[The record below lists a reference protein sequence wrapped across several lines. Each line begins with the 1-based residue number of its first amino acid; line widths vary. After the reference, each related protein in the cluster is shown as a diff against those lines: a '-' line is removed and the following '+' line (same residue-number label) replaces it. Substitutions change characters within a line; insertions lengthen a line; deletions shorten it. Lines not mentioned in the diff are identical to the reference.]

1 MIVLTSSFGR
11 TALLVG
17 LCCLALVACQDNTGQ
32 QTAPN
37 QTGSTTSYGSF
48 PVCTTDGITFT
59 TTAVAN
65 SNTGDHTTAV
75 DIATTLTNRRD
86 APCRIDQPI
95 SACASDPTVEVV
107 DASGHVV
114 WSPRLSITHCPPR
127 PLGSPPLVLVPG
139 RPITEHF
146 PWDLT
151 RCAETGGCMQT
162 RVPPGEYRVR
172 GYSEV
177 LGRSQPAPVVV
188 R

>member
-1 MIVLTSSFGR
+1 MLTSGFGR
-11 TALLVG
+11 NALLVG

-37 QTGSTTSYGSF
+37 QTESTTSYGSF

-59 TTAVAN
+59 PTAVAN

-86 APCRIDQPI
+86 APCRIDQP
-95 SACASDPTVEVV
+95 SSGCLSDPTVEVI
-107 DASGHVV
+107 DSSGHVV
-114 WSPRLSITHCPPR
+114 WSPLLFRNPCAPRLP
-127 PLGSPPLVLVPG
+127 GSPPLVLAPG
-139 RPITEHF
+139 RPITDHY

-151 RCAETGGCMQT
+151 RCAETGGCTQA
-162 RVPPGEYRVR
+162 RVPPGEYMVR
-172 GYSEV
+172 GYSDV
-177 LGRSQPAPVVV
+177 LGRSPAVAVVV